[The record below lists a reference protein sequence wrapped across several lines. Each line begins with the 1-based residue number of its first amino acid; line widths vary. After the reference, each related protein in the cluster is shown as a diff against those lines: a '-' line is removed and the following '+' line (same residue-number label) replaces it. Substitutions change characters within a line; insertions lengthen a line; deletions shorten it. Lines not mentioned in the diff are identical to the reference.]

1 MLPQSKS
8 IGGSCFTRGS
18 QKQGA
23 TTCRQVNHSS
33 RNKTKM
39 PIHFFASK
47 LEVGLKSRLDRHY
60 KGVGCSQVN
69 LFSNLSSSDYKI
81 SDHHQYLSCILLSV
95 VMTKVD
101 GPVPLS
107 LEGVASTL
115 VSRPSTCHN
124 ICGQFRGTLH
134 STIGPHTFSHDS
146 GTSSPQPGFS
156 NLSSGGNFL
165 SRTLGKNVK
174 KCIAAYCIS
183 KTSEGINH
191 R

>member
-1 MLPQSKS
+1 
-8 IGGSCFTRGS
+8 
-18 QKQGA
+18 
-23 TTCRQVNHSS
+23 
-33 RNKTKM
+33 
-39 PIHFFASK
+39 
-47 LEVGLKSRLDRHY
+47 
-60 KGVGCSQVN
+60 
-69 LFSNLSSSDYKI
+69 
-81 SDHHQYLSCILLSV
+81 
-95 VMTKVD
+95 MTKVD

-165 SRTLGKNVK
+165 SRTLGKHVK
-174 KCIAAYCIS
+174 SVQQLTASAKPPKASTIDENCMILTLLYDEKIFNSCQKKGKKATKFSIS
-183 KTSEGINH
+183 HSSSCQTI
-191 R
+191 